1 MVEHTVERR
10 IAWGDLDRLGI
21 VFYPRYYE
29 WIDAASHC
37 FFEAAGLDQNALLSG
52 RGLIFGLVETGCRYR
67 HPGRY
72 HQRIRITTRLASL
85 GTRTVTLKHTIRRAD
100 NGETMVEGHEKRICL
115 AAEDP
120 RAMRAVSI
128 PDDIRDLLNPESRP

>member
-1 MVEHTVERR
+1 MDHTFDRR

-29 WIDAASHC
+29 WIDAASHG
-37 FFEAAGLDQNALLSG
+37 FFEAAGLDQNALLAE

-67 HPGRY
+67 RPGRY
-72 HQRIRITTRLASL
+72 HQRIRITTRLTAL
-85 GTRTVTLKHTIRRAD
+85 ATRTLTLSHTIVRIEDGA
-100 NGETMVEGHEKRICL
+100 TMVAGHEKRICL
-115 AAEDP
+115 SAEDP

-128 PDDIRDLLNPESRP
+128 PEDIRARLAARLRPE